1 VSKKLKVGDKVK
13 CSFLNEKFTGK
24 ITEITSPKTYNI
36 ELLDKS
42 HLGTILPNVG
52 WFEKPKKKKD
62 TLPWYIHEKIK

>member
-1 VSKKLKVGDKVK
+1 MGKKLKLGDKVK
-13 CSFLNEKFTGK
+13 CSFLGEKYTGK
-24 ITEITSPKTYNI
+24 IIEVKSSKTYNI

-42 HLGTILPNVG
+42 HLGTILPSVS

>member
-1 VSKKLKVGDKVK
+1 MGKKLKVGDKVK

-24 ITEITSPKTYNI
+24 IIEIKSPNNYNI

-42 HLGTILPNVG
+42 HLGTILPNVS

-62 TLPWYIHEKIK
+62 TLPWYIHEKI